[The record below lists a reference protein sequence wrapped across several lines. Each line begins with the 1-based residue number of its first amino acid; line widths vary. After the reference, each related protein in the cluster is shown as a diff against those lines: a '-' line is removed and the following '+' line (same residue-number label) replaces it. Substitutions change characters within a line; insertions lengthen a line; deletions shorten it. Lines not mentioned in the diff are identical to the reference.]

1 MEEDKAIELE
11 EYDLYSDFKERM
23 VEEDKD
29 ALDAVI
35 PPSDIIAFNE
45 QRSCADLYR
54 MCQKGQI
61 DLYPDFQRGE
71 VWSNRAQTLFVDS
84 LIKQLPIPSMC
95 ISLDIKSQKR
105 YVIDGLQRITTI
117 YKFLG
122 DSDWK
127 LSSLN
132 DVDKKLSG
140 KRISDIRKISPDVVD
155 IVENLTIP
163 VTVLRCDY
171 SNKEHMQYL
180 FQIFYRLNSG
190 GNKLYN
196 QEIRNCI
203 FQGSFNTLLK
213 DLARSDEWLEV
224 NKITKDKVN
233 NSRFNHEERILRFFA
248 FYFEFEQY
256 NGKLAAFLNE
266 FMRNHKNMCKS
277 DMDKFASI
285 LKESLLLAKS
295 IQEISTSKN
304 VFEAVLIGIA
314 KNKDALQTKSESA
327 INALYSE
334 LLRDENFSEESLKE
348 GLGATEKVKNR
359 IKAAI
364 KIFSHD

>member
-1 MEEDKAIELE
+1 MMREENKMEEFRLF
-11 EYDLYSDFKERM
+11 SDFKERM
-23 VEEDKD
+23 AEEDCD
-29 ALDAVI
+29 ALDAVV

-122 DSDWK
+122 DDNWK
-127 LSSLN
+127 LSSLD

-140 KRISDIRKISPDVVD
+140 KRISEIRKASPDVIDV
-155 IVENLTIP
+155 VENLTIP

-213 DLARSDEWLEV
+213 ELARTEEWLEV
-224 NKITKDKVN
+224 NKISKEKVD
-233 NSRFNHEERILRFFA
+233 NSRFNHEERVLRFFA
-248 FYFEFEQY
+248 FYFELDQY
-256 NGKLAAFLNE
+256 NGKLASFLND
-266 FMRNHKNMCKS
+266 FMRIHKNMCEDEKEMFTS
-277 DMDKFASI
+277 L
-285 LKESLLLAKS
+285 LKKSLLLAKS
-295 IQEISTSKN
+295 IKEMSNSKN
-304 VFEAVLIGIA
+304 VFEAALIGIA
-314 KNKDALQTKSESA
+314 KNRDSLCLKSEEE
-327 INALYSE
+327 INAMYSDM
-334 LLRDENFSEESLKE
+334 LMDDNFSEESLKE

-364 KIFSHD
+364 KIFGNG